1 MCVRTGVLYVITK
14 FSEEDSLP
22 NFLTHGAPLRACE
35 ELRYELPW
43 FQAAGW
49 SCVRHLP
56 SWNAL
61 VSKVTL
67 HYLYIASRF
76 ILPWNFAHLFATKQ
90 CILSSTLRHKR
101 YLTLPYVTS
110 LLDSFRFGTFA
121 HGFIMLLPRNL
132 ASSKGCSLA
141 IKSISIYS
149 SLKLILVSRAERKVV
164 G

>member
-1 MCVRTGVLYVITK
+1 MISGCRLVMCPSFTVMERTRLI
-14 FSEEDSLP
+14 
-22 NFLTHGAPLRACE
+22 
-35 ELRYELPW
+35 
-43 FQAAGW
+43 
-49 SCVRHLP
+49 
-56 SWNAL
+56 
-61 VSKVTL
+61 KVTL

-76 ILPWNFAHLFATKQ
+76 ILPGNFAHLFATKQ

-164 G
+164 TRVTYNQLILRYDI